1 MELYITHRL
10 PAKASCVSQI
20 RTARAV
26 TEELGQGAA
35 TRSGVQAWA
44 QIPEKH
50 SERDVHKV
58 VQRQGTRLEVPMICL
73 SLLGERVPYIDPRA
87 WAEFIIGRGLSS
99 MFAGL
104 SPDQNH
110 LSPIMWRSF
119 WNQFYK
125 LNPHH
130 PVFEESDF
138 NENDWGYT
146 IGLYIHGDE
155 GRTLKKSGLMVT
167 ALQSCLGKG
176 FDNKRLKRDAFGD
189 FKPQVNFTEHTF
201 TNRFVNF
208 VMPKTLYATKPDIYH
223 EALAELSKSLRSLFD
238 SGITDPVTKQHYRFV
253 VLGCKGDLPYLA
265 KAGFLNRT
273 FNTGTKRG
281 DSNKEHGVCHL
292 CMAGFTEYPA
302 EEITTSTP
310 AWLSSIGM
318 RLPWTKTPPFI
329 QYLPYD
335 VQNPGSFFLVD
346 IWHCV
351 HLGFGRSW
359 IASTLN
365 YMLDVLPHSNLDL
378 KWEFLTQH
386 YFTWCRR
393 NKSQSHIGKITPYLM
408 SFDDKTGKQGRW
420 HKGALTTNF
429 CKWIVTLFDDVPSD
443 TAGIL
448 QRCKHATQKLNA
460 MFSCFYQAGFF
471 LNKAEGL
478 YCFGCG
484 MEFLSTYAY
493 VARAMF
499 DGGRPSLWPLYP
511 KLHFMHHMLLQLK
524 EQTQQH
530 GFSQNPVSTACQMD
544 EDVIGKVSRLS
555 RRVSIRTTMQR
566 TMDRYVIAAYDA
578 WRTAGLIDG

>member
-1 MELYITHRL
+1 MPMGRGHRNCPSLSATMTESNGRCCGNLGSHVAEHGFDLLACHQGEREGHSWGKCAARLDQNAGPCCCNHLSVPSPVPWPITTSMKWCFL
-10 PAKASCVSQI
+10 LKSTGSWFGVLSPQPFPGLQASLFIPPAALGFCHFFLQACSYAVNLWLLKHLAIGGI
-20 RTARAV
+20 RRNALQLLAALGLARPVLKPVVQDLSKFHIMPQSAPGGDYATALLLV
-26 TEELGQGAA
+26 AA
-35 TRSGVQAWA
+35 TGVQAWA

-189 FKPQVNFTEHTF
+189 FKPQVNFTGHTF

-273 FNTGTKRG
+273 FNTGTKTWWLKQG
-281 DSNKEHGVCHL
+281 TWS
-292 CMAGFTEYPA
+292 
-302 EEITTSTP
+302 
-310 AWLSSIGM
+310 LSS
-318 RLPWTKTPPFI
+318 L
-329 QYLPYD
+329 Y
-335 VQNPGSFFLVD
+335 
-346 IWHCV
+346 
-351 HLGFGRSW
+351 GRFYW
-359 IASTLN
+359 IS
-365 YMLDVLPHSNLDL
+365 
-378 KWEFLTQH
+378 
-386 YFTWCRR
+386 CRR
-393 NKSQSHIGKITPYLM
+393 NHNVYSSMAFLYWNAASM
-408 SFDDKTGKQGRW
+408 DE
-420 HKGALTTNF
+420 N
-429 CKWIVTLFDDVPSD
+429 
-443 TAGIL
+443 
-448 QRCKHATQKLNA
+448 ATIH
-460 MFSCFYQAGFF
+460 SI
-471 LNKAEGL
+471 
-478 YCFGCG
+478 
-484 MEFLSTYAY
+484 S
-493 VARAMF
+493 
-499 DGGRPSLWPLYP
+499 SLWCSKSWIILSCGYLALLTFGVWTIMDCIYTQ
-511 KLHFMHHMLLQLK
+511 LHVGCFASLK
-524 EQTQQH
+524 F
-530 GFSQNPVSTACQMD
+530 GS
-544 EDVIGKVSRLS
+544 
-555 RRVSIRTTMQR
+555 
-566 TMDRYVIAAYDA
+566 
-578 WRTAGLIDG
+578 